1 MAFLKNR
8 ISVFIIL
15 GLIFLAVVGM
25 TANFFSNPTGFL
37 LRIAV
42 ILLVGAVIYY
52 IFQRYYKASP
62 RKREQQAF
70 IRAAK
75 KSKKRFQTN
84 HSGKGQP
91 RKVSSGNS
99 LSSLK
104 KSKKKS
110 SAHLTVIQGK
120 KGKKKDRA
128 SL

>member
-1 MAFLKNR
+1 MKNR
-8 ISVFIIL
+8 ISVFVVL
-15 GLIFLAVVGM
+15 GLILLAVVGM
-25 TANFFSNPTGFL
+25 TANLFSNPTGFL

-52 IFQRYYKASP
+52 IFQRFYKASP

-84 HSGKGQP
+84 HLGKGHT
-91 RKVSSGNS
+91 RKTNSGNS
-99 LSSLK
+99 LTSLK

-110 SAHLTVIQGK
+110 STHLTVIQGK

>member
-1 MAFLKNR
+1 MKNR

-15 GLIFLAVVGM
+15 GLILLAVVGM
-25 TANFFSNPTGFL
+25 IASLFSNPTGFL

-42 ILLVGAVIYY
+42 ILLIGAVIYY
-52 IFQRYYKASP
+52 IFQRFYKASP

-75 KSKKRFQTN
+75 KSKKRFQMN
-84 HSGKGQP
+84 NSGKSNT
-91 RKVSSGNS
+91 RKTGSGNS
-99 LSSLK
+99 LSTLK
-104 KSKKKS
+104 KSKKKTS
-110 SAHLTVIQGK
+110 THLTVIQGK

>member
-1 MAFLKNR
+1 VAFLKNR

-15 GLIFLAVVGM
+15 GLILLAVVGM
-25 TANFFSNPTGFL
+25 IASLFSNPTGFL

-42 ILLVGAVIYY
+42 ILLIGAVIYY
-52 IFQRYYKASP
+52 IFQRFYKASP

-75 KSKKRFQTN
+75 KSKKRFQMN
-84 HSGKGQP
+84 NSGKSNT
-91 RKVSSGNS
+91 RKTGSGNS
-99 LSSLK
+99 LSTLK
-104 KSKKKS
+104 KSKKKTS
-110 SAHLTVIQGK
+110 THLTVIQGK